1 MPVLGGLAPAEYTN
15 PLVLVLR
22 EISTKHNR
30 DGESCA
36 RGKRCASSHDVLVDR
51 VEAARETAELYAREV
66 DACEG
71 PDVVSSKLVSTAN
84 LRTIVGLDTPV
95 HNVALRRVERGME
108 DGDCGRGMLV

>member
-1 MPVLGGLAPAEYTN
+1 MQT
-15 PLVLVLR
+15 
-22 EISTKHNR
+22 
-30 DGESCA
+30 
-36 RGKRCASSHDVLVDR
+36 
-51 VEAARETAELYAREV
+51 ARETAELYAREV

-95 HNVALRRVERGME
+95 HDVALGRMERGME